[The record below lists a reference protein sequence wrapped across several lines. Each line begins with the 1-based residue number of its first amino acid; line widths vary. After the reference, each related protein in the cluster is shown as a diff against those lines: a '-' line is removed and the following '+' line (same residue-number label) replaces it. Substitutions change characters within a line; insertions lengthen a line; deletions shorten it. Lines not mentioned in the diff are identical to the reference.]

1 MRTPWKLRPC
11 SLRKKTSSRGA
22 SVSSVTGSNGE
33 RMRPKWIASSKSDS
47 GVLVSRAS
55 RTSTSLDL
63 PQPAHTRTGSAAR
76 AALMRCVRCFCAFF
90 GSASRDR
97 LMALLRRT
105 VTVSSGRLSSAP

>member
-33 RMRPKWIASSKSDS
+33 RMSPKWIASSKSAS
-47 GVLVSRAS
+47 GVFVSRAS

-76 AALMRCVRCFCAFF
+76 AALMRCVP
-90 GSASRDR
+90 
-97 LMALLRRT
+97 LLLRP
-105 VTVSSGRLSSAP
+105 SSAAPRGPA